1 MPDTKH
7 IPLNL
12 TIWKSWSPNLPHFLW
27 FKQKEQWTRKLHFWK
42 AFYKW
47 MLTRVLL
54 LIWIFVRNKNIFFA
68 FLRLVF
74 DIYFKPPCL
83 LLHWK
88 IWLWTMNMHSK
99 PISLLLGRACGAP
112 PPQAVYID
120 SEPPISELI
129 PKTTN

>member
-47 MLTRVLL
+47 MLTHVLL
-54 LIWIFVRNKNIFFA
+54 LIWIFVRNIKYIFCIFTTCFWHLFQTSMLALKNLALNNEYAFQTYIFTQRP
-68 FLRLVF
+68 FLR
-74 DIYFKPPCL
+74 
-83 LLHWK
+83 
-88 IWLWTMNMHSK
+88 
-99 PISLLLGRACGAP
+99 RACGGP
-112 PPQAVYID
+112 PPPGCIHRFRTPHFRVN
-120 SEPPISELI
+120 S
-129 PKTTN
+129 